1 MSPEKCQPYASS
13 SLLPVSAAGRTA
25 NSKEHIVAT
34 TLHRRRFFLTTA
46 AAAAVA
52 VSLSACTAVIDGAAV
67 AGDRG
72 PCTHVGTPMLDVP
85 ANSSTEPQIRIPQPA
100 GWERTPV
107 LEGDGPSTR
116 LALADAEAA
125 VIVMVRSIPED
136 DPAVIFDNFHTGM
149 LIGAEQEGLSAD
161 LTRTPGTVCGLPSET
176 ISLAA
181 AKPAMGGAVNT
192 LPSDDPFNTVAVVAE
207 SGGDTYLIAVVQV
220 GGSEDPAQQSEAE
233 MVLAGIVVLPQ
244 EGTTA

>member
-1 MSPEKCQPYASS
+1 
-13 SLLPVSAAGRTA
+13 VAAI
-25 NSKEHIVAT
+25 H
-34 TLHRRRFFLTTA
+34 HRRRIVLTTA
-46 AAAAVA
+46 VAAAVA
-52 VSLSACTAVIDGAAV
+52 VSLSACTAVIHGAAV

-100 GWERTPV
+100 GWERTPE
-107 LEGDGPSTR
+107 LEEEGPATR
-116 LALADAEAA
+116 LALSDGDAG

-136 DPAVIFDNFHTGM
+136 DPAVIFDNFHTG
-149 LIGAEQEGLSAD
+149 LVIGAEQEGLSAD

-220 GGSEDPAQQSEAE
+220 GGSEDGAQQSEAE
-233 MVLAGIVVLPQ
+233 MVLAGIEVLPQ
-244 EGTTA
+244 EATTA